1 MCNAMRVGIITIGNE
16 LLSGFT
22 IDRNAAWIGQQLL
35 SSGIKVNVH
44 HTIPDD
50 LGVIYDTLEYQ
61 FREWRCDQIIV
72 TGGLGPT
79 VDDITVSSFLEYF
92 DDSHEF
98 DKEYWEIL
106 SERFKRLNFKMPNL
120 NKNQAYKSKRGIM
133 IPNLVGTARGLHY
146 TKKHD
151 SVLKSVKGLIAGDKN
166 RVNFFALPGVP
177 KEMKSMFTNYVLPEI
192 EKSLKNKVVCKSIRT
207 TGVPESIL
215 QEKITDIIDA
225 NKEKC
230 DIAFLPHRML
240 GVDIRLTSSDNQLVV
255 DLINSI
261 VPRIKKYVY
270 GYDNDKLEQVI
281 ADLLIQNNLTV
292 STAESCTSGLLASR
306 LTDVPGSSQYFKGG
320 SVCYSNELKIN
331 DIGVDRDLIE
341 KYGAV
346 SEEVAESLAKN
357 IAQKNNTDIGI
368 GITGIAGPDGG
379 TEKKPV
385 GLVFVGIFYKNNL
398 YIKRYNLTPDRITNR
413 ELTVTLCLNE
423 IRKILRNS

>member
-1 MCNAMRVGIITIGNE
+1 MRVGIITIGNE

-22 IDRNAAWIGQQLL
+22 VDRNAAWIGQQLL

-50 LGVIYDTLEYQ
+50 FGVIYDTLEYQ

-151 SVLKSVKGLIAGDKN
+151 SVLKSVKGLITGDKN

-240 GVDIRLTSSDNQLVV
+240 GVDIRLTSSDNQLVE

-331 DIGVDRDLIE
+331 DIGVDKDLIE
-341 KYGAV
+341 RYGAV